1 MRCFLFSF
9 LLIEEPFPRQKENCY
24 DLLYLSKHSIISV
37 PTTMNELLLVED
49 FFTVHTK
56 EAQPIN
62 HHSTRACFHMFLF
75 FSCSNQLKHDM
86 KPQKITARNLTL
98 RMVLRFGFRLN
109 TKNSSEPFSC
119 TSRSINHR
127 FSKQNYNNKLM
138 PKSPKKATKRECET
152 NLGQFASSREFDSH
166 V

>member
-1 MRCFLFSF
+1 
-9 LLIEEPFPRQKENCY
+9 
-24 DLLYLSKHSIISV
+24 
-37 PTTMNELLLVED
+37 
-49 FFTVHTK
+49 
-56 EAQPIN
+56 
-62 HHSTRACFHMFLF
+62 MFLF
-75 FSCSNQLKHDM
+75 FSCSNQSKHDM

-152 NLGQFASSREFDSH
+152 NLRQFASSREFDSRVLFRYSIGKSCRDLSKVFGPRNARKVH
-166 V
+166 GVL

>member
-9 LLIEEPFPRQKENCY
+9 LLIEEPFPRQKEICY
-24 DLLYLSKHSIISV
+24 DLLYLSKRS
-37 PTTMNELLLVED
+37 
-49 FFTVHTK
+49 
-56 EAQPIN
+56 IN
-62 HHSTRACFHMFLF
+62 HQSSKPCFHMLL
-75 FSCSNQLKHDM
+75 FSCSNQSKDDM

>member
-37 PTTMNELLLVED
+37 PTAPGRR
-49 FFTVHTK
+49 FFHRSHNQSTISP
-56 EAQPIN
+56 QN
-62 HHSTRACFHMFLF
+62 HVSTCFF
-75 FSCSNQLKHDM
+75 FSCSNQSKHDM

-98 RMVLRFGFRLN
+98 RMVLRFGFRLS